1 MKKSTR
7 VTHPRKIRLP
17 EDNIP
22 LTSPIYQSVKFE
34 FPSLED
40 LQQVGAKQR
49 DGFFYSRLSNPGV
62 RELECLLADMQDCE
76 DGFVVGSGMAAV
88 AMTLVGLIQQGD
100 HVITFI
106 ESYKP
111 IRVFIRDVLSKF
123 GVTNSII
130 SIDDHS
136 RLNDIL
142 ENENVRLILFESPT
156 NPMNKVAD
164 IEKICNLAHKNN
176 ALAIL
181 DNTVAG
187 LHNHAQYEVDL
198 YIHSLTKYASGHG
211 DVLGGAIL
219 GSEQLISEIR
229 SKAGLFGATL
239 DPHAAFLIMRGLKTY
254 FVRYQKQVENAEAVA
269 NWLNTQEHVS
279 QLYYPALDGDP
290 YHSLAKKQMQDFGT
304 IVSFDMDG
312 TDEQL
317 HNFIDALHLFKLTFS
332 LGSTESLIMPP
343 GIFNVADLDETE
355 LIVSRIAPSS
365 IRLAIGIEDEQDLKE
380 DLRQA
385 FEIAFYSN

>member
-7 VTHPRKIRLP
+7 VTHPRRIKLP
-17 EDNIP
+17 EDNLP

-34 FPSLED
+34 FPSLQD
-40 LQQVGAKQR
+40 LQKAGAKKR
-49 DGFFYSRLSNPGV
+49 EGFFYSRLSNPGV

-76 DGFVVGSGMAAV
+76 DGFAVGSGMAAV
-88 AMTLVGLIQQGD
+88 AMTLVSLTQQGD

-111 IRVFIRDVLSKF
+111 IRVFIREVLSKF

-130 SIDDHS
+130 SIDDHEQ
-136 RLNDIL
+136 LKNIM

-164 IEKICNLAHKNN
+164 IEKICELAHKNN

-187 LHNHAQYEVDL
+187 LHNHAQFEVDV

-211 DVLGGAIL
+211 DVLGGAVL
-219 GSEQLISEIR
+219 GSEQLISRIR
-229 SKAGLFGATL
+229 SGAGLFGATL
-239 DPHAAFLIMRGLKTY
+239 DAHAAFLIMRGLKTY
-254 FVRYQKQVENAEAVA
+254 FVRYQKQVENAAKVA
-269 NWLNTQEHVS
+269 NWLNTREHVCN
-279 QLYYPALDGDP
+279 LYYPGIPDDP
-290 YHSLAKKQMQDFGT
+290 YHSLTKKQMQDFGT
-304 IVSFDMDG
+304 IVSFDLRA
-312 TDEQL
+312 TDKQF
-317 HNFIDALHLFKLTFS
+317 HTFIDALQIFKLTFS

-343 GIFNVADLDETE
+343 GIFNVADLDEAE
-355 LIVSRIAPSS
+355 LEVSRITPSS
-365 IRLAIGIEDEQDLKE
+365 IRLAFGIEDKE
-380 DLRQA
+380 DLIDDLKQA
-385 FEIAFYSN
+385 FDIAFNSD

>member
-7 VTHPRKIRLP
+7 VTHPRRIKLP
-17 EDNIP
+17 EDNLP

-34 FPSLED
+34 FPSLQD
-40 LQQVGAKQR
+40 LQKAGAKER
-49 DGFFYSRLSNPGV
+49 EGFFYSRLSNPGV
-62 RELECLLADMQDCE
+62 RELECLLADMQGCE
-76 DGFVVGSGMAAV
+76 DGFAVGSGMAAV
-88 AMTLVGLIQQGD
+88 AMTLVSLTQQGD

-111 IRVFIRDVLSKF
+111 IRVFIREVLSRF

-130 SIDDHS
+130 SIDDHEQ
-136 RLNDIL
+136 LKNIM

-164 IEKICNLAHKNN
+164 IEKICELAHKNN

-187 LHNHAQYEVDL
+187 LHNHAQFEVDV

-219 GSEQLISEIR
+219 GSEQLISRIR
-229 SKAGLFGATL
+229 SRAGLFGATL
-239 DPHAAFLIMRGLKTY
+239 DAHAAFLIMRGLKTY
-254 FVRYQKQVENAEAVA
+254 FVRYQKQVENAAEVA
-269 NWLNTQEHVS
+269 NWLNTREHVCN
-279 QLYYPALDGDP
+279 LYYPGIPDDP
-290 YHSLAKKQMQDFGT
+290 YHSLTKKQMQDFGT
-304 IVSFDMDG
+304 IVSFDLRA
-312 TDEQL
+312 TDKQF
-317 HNFIDALHLFKLTFS
+317 HTFIDALQIFKLTFS

-343 GIFNVADLDETE
+343 GIFNVADLDEAE
-355 LIVSRIAPSS
+355 LEVSRITPSS
-365 IRLAIGIEDEQDLKE
+365 IRLAFGIEDKE
-380 DLRQA
+380 DLIDDLKQA
-385 FEIAFYSN
+385 FDIAFNSD